1 MEIADWQATSDLN
14 DLYRE
19 IRRLDLEQNI
29 AELDNFG
36 FTIVEPDKVA
46 PPGFADRLLEAILS
60 IVEKRTGVRPDL
72 KGGSTHID
80 LPRGT
85 GDEHYWLLFEDRV
98 FEEALMNPVGLALAT
113 YLLGES
119 CVLSVQSALL
129 KGPGK
134 EPLGLHCDNVTIPS
148 PFPPYAQV
156 CNTTWLL
163 TDYSKENGALC
174 FVPGSHKLH
183 RHPTAAER
191 LNFENAVPVE
201 AQRGSMVAW
210 SGNQW
215 HGAFPRTAPGLRVGM
230 LFGFQRSYVRPFE
243 PYKEKTPKE
252 ILDRNPPRFAK
263 LMGQDVFQGFEAE
276 GPDYAKIARMPQG
289 LYD

>member
-1 MEIADWQATSDLN
+1 MEIADWKATSDLN
-14 DLYRE
+14 AVYRE
-19 IRRLDLEQNI
+19 IRRLDLERNT

-36 FTIVEPDKVA
+36 FTIVEPEKVA
-46 PPGFADRLLEAILS
+46 PPEFAARLLEAILR
-60 IVEKRTGVRPDL
+60 IVEDRTGVRPDI
-72 KGGSTHID
+72 KGGSTHTN

-98 FEEALMNPVGLALAT
+98 FEQALMNPVGLALAT

-119 CVLSVQSALL
+119 CVLSTQTALL
-129 KGPGK
+129 KGPGV
-134 EPLGLHCDNVTIPS
+134 EPLGLHCDNISIPS
-148 PFPPYAQV
+148 PFPPYSQV

-174 FVPGSHKLH
+174 FVPGSHRLH
-183 RHPTAAER
+183 RHPTPTER
-191 LNFENAVPVE
+191 LNFELAVPVE
-201 AQRGSMVAW
+201 APRGSMVVW
-210 SGNQW
+210 GGNQW

-230 LFGFQRSYVRPFE
+230 IFAFHRSYIRPFE
-243 PYKEKTPKE
+243 PYKEKAPKE

-263 LMGQDVFQGFEAE
+263 LMGQHLFQGFEAE
-276 GPDYAKIARMPQG
+276 GPDYNKIAELPRG